1 VTRPPG
7 LRANE
12 KIERNNFIS
21 HSMELTKILDK
32 VFLLKFIKFCMVGFS
47 GIFVDFGTTY
57 FFKEVLKVQKY
68 VANAI
73 GFTLAATTNY
83 FLNRIWTFNSHNP
96 QILQEFSR
104 FFIIALI
111 GLGINSAIIWLLNGK
126 FKINFYL
133 SKLIATLIVTLW
145 NFLIN
150 AYFTFA

>member
-1 VTRPPG
+1 
-7 LRANE
+7 
-12 KIERNNFIS
+12 
-21 HSMELTKILDK
+21 MELTKILDK
-32 VFLLKFIKFCMVGFS
+32 VFLLKFVKFCLVGFS
-47 GIFVDFGTTY
+47 GVFVDFGTTY
-57 FFKEVLKVQKY
+57 FLKEVLKVRKY

-73 GFTLAATTNY
+73 GFSLAATTNY
-83 FLNRIWTFNSHNP
+83 FLTRIWTFNSHNP
-96 QILQEFSR
+96 QIVLEFSR

-133 SKLIATLIVTLW
+133 SKLVATLIVTLW

>member
-1 VTRPPG
+1 
-7 LRANE
+7 
-12 KIERNNFIS
+12 
-21 HSMELTKILDK
+21 MELTKLLDK
-32 VFLLKFIKFCMVGFS
+32 VFLLKFIKFCLVGFS
-47 GIFVDFGTTY
+47 GVFVDFGTTY
-57 FFKEVLKVQKY
+57 FLKEVMKVQKY

-73 GFTLAATTNY
+73 GFSLAATTNY

-96 QILQEFSR
+96 QIVLEFSR

-126 FKINFYL
+126 FRINFYL
-133 SKLIATLIVTLW
+133 SKLVATLIVTLW